1 MNNEKY
7 VKFID
12 LGYVV
17 AKLSKRNEH
26 SAPTVMLFQDGGV
39 DEGAYYPPSALTVV
53 GEAGLIE
60 LRDELTKLL
69 AVFPKEIK

>member
-1 MNNEKY
+1 MKEKY
-7 VKFID
+7 VKLID

-26 SAPTVMLFQDGGV
+26 SQPAIMVFQDGGV
-39 DEGAYYPPSALTVV
+39 DDGAYYPPSALTMIGQVP
-53 GEAGLIE
+53 LTE

-69 AVFPKEIK
+69 EALPVEVK